1 MQLSF
6 ARPFLVSLALAFAS
20 VGTPA
25 IAFAENPAEVQ
36 RRLED
41 SSGVAKIG
49 DRILDLAPLLEFYR
63 ERGFRL
69 AWTGNAQANAERL
82 LADAQTIAPAE
93 GLGPDAYTLPNGASE
108 LDRDLALSDAL
119 LRFARDVSIGRVN
132 PTRLVGGMGPETR
145 PTFNGARVLRDLAA
159 GKDFNAALA
168 GQPPAYAGYHRL
180 KRALEAYTRLVQAG
194 GWPTIPD
201 GQSIKPGM
209 EDDRVPALRKRLIVT
224 GELDAKH
231 DKGKQL
237 DATLSA
243 AIKKFQTRHG
253 IEADGAVGKATLA
266 ALNVGAEDRLRQIQ
280 ANMERW
286 RWMPRVL
293 DPTHIAVNL
302 PAAHLE
308 LVRNGEIS
316 MAMRVV
322 VGDVQHQTPTMQTT
336 MTSVVLNPTW
346 TVPPSIAT
354 KEMLPKLRKD
364 PRYLAANNMQILDA
378 FPEGS
383 QQSQGLGIDW
393 HKYGKFPWRI
403 RQAPGADNALG
414 QVKFNLSNQDDIY
427 LHDTPKRQYFGRIFR
442 ALSHGCVRLERPVA
456 LAQALV
462 PADYVDKVDDLIAAN
477 ATKTLK
483 LDKPLTV
490 YLMYMTAWADDDGTI
505 NFRDDLYGHDGR
517 LKAALKRSR
526 PVEKAP
532 VPAAEKPAA
541 AVEKTSE
548 KSAAPAPKVAG
559 AAP

>member
-25 IAFAENPAEVQ
+25 IALAESPAEVQ

-41 SSGVAKIG
+41 GGGAIKVG
-49 DRILDLAPLLEFYR
+49 DRTIDPAALLDFYR
-63 ERGFRL
+63 DRGFRL
-69 AWTGNAQANAERL
+69 AWTGTAQAVADRL
-82 LADAQTIAPAE
+82 LSDVQAIAPAE
-93 GLGPDAYTLPNGASE
+93 GLSAEVYALPAAASDLE
-108 LDRDLALSDAL
+108 RDLAVSDAL
-119 LRFARDVSIGRVN
+119 LRFARDVSVGRVN

-145 PTFNGARVLRDLAA
+145 PAFNGTRVLRDLAA

-180 KRALEAYTRLVQAG
+180 KRALEAYTRLARAG
-194 GWPTIPD
+194 GWTTIPD
-201 GQSIKPGM
+201 GPSIKPGA
-209 EDDRVPALRKRLIVT
+209 EDERVPAIRKRLIVT
-224 GELDAKH
+224 GELDPGH

-237 DATLSA
+237 DPALTA

-266 ALNVGAEDRLRQIQ
+266 ALNVSAEDRLRQIQ

-286 RWMPRVL
+286 RWMPRAL

-383 QQSQGLGIDW
+383 PQSQGLNIDW
-393 HKYGKFPWRI
+393 HKYSKFPWRI

-462 PADYVDKVDDLIAAN
+462 PADYVDKVDDLIAAD

-490 YLMYMTAWADDDGTI
+490 YLMYMTAWADDDGTVH
-505 NFRDDLYGHDGR
+505 FRDDLYGHDGR
-517 LKAALKRSR
+517 LKSALKRSR
-526 PVEKAP
+526 P
-532 VPAAEKPAA
+532 AEKPAA
-541 AVEKTSE
+541 PVTEKAGE
-548 KSAAPAPKVAG
+548 KPAATPQKVAQG
-559 AAP
+559 TP